1 MRVALTSRWADA
13 RKTVLDGGNGPAAA
27 MALQALDN
35 QLRTVGFANASSG

>member
-13 RKTVLDGGNGPAAA
+13 RKTVLEGGNGPAAA

-35 QLRTVGFANASSG
+35 QLRTVRAVHVGTG